1 MDTHCRYVLV
11 RQMAEY
17 QVPRILWETLE
28 SVLLAQGRAFVKD
41 VAKRLEVN
49 EKELLRQVMPSSKIS
64 VYLHDTHT
72 EDMQCHA
79 YVQTGSVTHHC
90 RRPVTLGS
98 EFCFLHVRDRLQVF
112 EPSESSHVIQLA
124 HSPDRPPLWKRPDG
138 SVINAEGA
146 VVGEYDTENNILT
159 LFRTD

>member
-1 MDTHCRYVLV
+1 
-11 RQMAEY
+11 MAEY

-49 EKELLRQVMPSSKIS
+49 EKELLRRVMPSSKIS
-64 VYLHDTHT
+64 VYLHDTQT

-79 YVQTGSVTHHC
+79 FVQTGSVTHHC

-98 EFCFLHVRDRLQVF
+98 EFCFLHFRDRLRVI
-112 EPSESSHVIQLA
+112 EPSEACHVVQLA
-124 HSPDRPPLWKRPDG
+124 NSPDRPPLWKCADG
-138 SVINAEGA
+138 SVINSAGTI
-146 VVGEYDTENNILT
+146 VGEYDTDSGTLT
-159 LFRTD
+159 LFEVD